1 MENKQEQNYPFLA
14 ENTAFSD
21 TGSAIFENPEVNSEE
36 NHEKVANSA
45 QNPDNLPES
54 TENQLISAPISG
66 KEADLFSD
74 ASKSAFSKDF
84 PEINVDSLRNR
95 QDFQSFL
102 AILTKN
108 PTLSEIYACFNGIFA
123 SAEEKSEKKLLQALA
138 NAKAGV
144 GALSSPHDKATGF
157 FTKEQVKQMTPAQIK
172 ANYKEIRESQE
183 RW

>member
-1 MENKQEQNYPFLA
+1 MENKQEQNNPILA

-21 TGSAIFENPEVNSEE
+21 TGSAVFENPEVNSEE
-36 NHEKVANSA
+36 NHEKVANTA

-54 TENQLISAPISG
+54 TENQAISAPISE
-66 KEADLFSD
+66 KEADLFSHE
-74 ASKSAFSKDF
+74 SKSAFSKDF
-84 PEINVDSLRNR
+84 PEIDVDSLRNR

-108 PTLSEIYACFNGIFA
+108 PTLSEVYACFNSIFA

-138 NAKAGV
+138 NAKSSV
-144 GALSSPHDKATGF
+144 GALSSPQDNATGF
-157 FTKEQVKQMTPAQIK
+157 FTKEQVKQMTPSQIK